1 MALNYYSF
9 LLKFFL
15 LLKILTITIAVS
27 PVTLSD
33 YKYPSPERMKNRKYV
48 AIMGTN
54 DIHGEIFPNLFES
67 PGGTTLS
74 TGGATNI
81 YSYVKA
87 MRKEWGDS
95 FIWLDGGDQFQG
107 TMEAMLS
114 DGSIM
119 KDFYNYAKLDA
130 IAIGNH
136 EFDYG
141 IETLKQHI
149 KNEKFPTLC
158 ANLYDKKNKKYIWE
172 EGMWENVK
180 PYHIF
185 SVENPSIKIGVI
197 GLATAE
203 TTLFTAT
210 DLSDYIFDNYYDVTK
225 RWADFLRKEKGVDAV
240 ILLTHFG
247 PKCPLE
253 PVGKMELGMR
263 NKDTHQEPCDTS
275 EEIMSFLKKV
285 ESEELKID
293 ALVGAHVHDVVH
305 HWIHG
310 IPCIES
316 SGAGYFNILYLP
328 FRINDDESV
337 TLINDEIEIEGP
349 VPVCEKIWDDTRAC
363 NYKENEP
370 ASNMKDILF
379 HNSVLEVDQGLF
391 DELDGWYQIIK
402 KKMTNI
408 LAETQTEIS
417 LNGEEETVLTNLI
430 NDIGRMITG
439 ADICF
444 YNLGGIRH
452 SWHKGGI
459 TEIDVFKM
467 FPFNNTW
474 NMFEMTG
481 EEVIRM
487 FKELNTNVIYPATGV
502 TQTYLKKNMQNIL
515 RDIELWDGVKKT
527 KIDLNKTYK
536 ICTNNFLAEGGT
548 GMSKVRR
555 WYDLRNNKVCGIIR
569 DSIIEYFRNMKVIKK
584 EFYIDSRYPNLIFLD

>member
-1 MALNYYSF
+1 MVLHYYSF

-15 LLKILTITIAVS
+15 LLKILTITIAVG

-33 YKYPSPERMKNRKYV
+33 YKYPSPERMKNRKYI

-54 DIHGEIFPNLFES
+54 DIHGEIFPNLFDS

-107 TMEAMLS
+107 TMEVMLS

-225 RWADFLRKEKGVDAV
+225 RWTDFLRKEKGVDAV

-247 PKCPLE
+247 PKCPME

-370 ASNMKDILF
+370 ASNMRDILF
-379 HNSVLEVDQGLF
+379 HNT
-391 DELDGWYQIIK
+391 I
-402 KKMTNI
+402 NI
-408 LAETQTEIS
+408 
-417 LNGEEETVLTNLI
+417 
-430 NDIGRMITG
+430 
-439 ADICF
+439 
-444 YNLGGIRH
+444 
-452 SWHKGGI
+452 
-459 TEIDVFKM
+459 
-467 FPFNNTW
+467 
-474 NMFEMTG
+474 
-481 EEVIRM
+481 
-487 FKELNTNVIYPATGV
+487 
-502 TQTYLKKNMQNIL
+502 
-515 RDIELWDGVKKT
+515 
-527 KIDLNKTYK
+527 
-536 ICTNNFLAEGGT
+536 
-548 GMSKVRR
+548 
-555 WYDLRNNKVCGIIR
+555 
-569 DSIIEYFRNMKVIKK
+569 
-584 EFYIDSRYPNLIFLD
+584 